1 MSVVREAFHMSEKY
15 NIFVIVMYVVL
26 SLITLASLL
35 VIFLLGYIF
44 KQNKGL
50 INNSVNIFILNIIF
64 VDLLRCLIQ
73 MPVFSFSIHLAL
85 DELNNV
91 NNNAWTSSKQKS
103 DKNYLLMIVGC
114 NLNITISV
122 MLEIVQLL
130 SFLAMSYER
139 YKIVHSPFL
148 NSNKRFFLAK
158 ILLVLTW
165 FIAIGL
171 TGLLVLII
179 SIFSGIFS
187 KFLF

>member
-1 MSVVREAFHMSEKY
+1 M
-15 NIFVIVMYVVL
+15 
-26 SLITLASLL
+26 
-35 VIFLLGYIF
+35 
-44 KQNKGL
+44 
-50 INNSVNIFILNIIF
+50 
-64 VDLLRCLIQ
+64 LRCLIQ
-73 MPVFSFSIHLAL
+73 KPVFSFSIHLAL

-91 NNNAWTSSKQKS
+91 NNNAWTSTSQQKS

-148 NSNKRFFLAK
+148 NSNKRLFLAK

-165 FIAIGL
+165 LIAIGL

-179 SIFSGIFS
+179 SIFSSISYQIFILILLI
-187 KFLF
+187 FLRVLFFYL